1 MLDFRVDS
9 FLAVCKHLSY
19 TKAAQELNLTQPA
32 ITQHINFLESQ
43 YQVKLFTRE
52 NNKIS
57 LTPEGEQLRNAMIT
71 VRQDIK
77 KLQEDLVKM
86 KHQKFQLRFGCVA
99 AVAEHSLIPILS
111 DYIKTHPDRDVQLT
125 VATTPEL
132 MRDMDNGNIHFAIVD
147 GSFQRE
153 NYKHLP
159 WSTVNFVCVCAANH
173 TFTKCVYKFE
183 DLLSEELI
191 IFSPT
196 VTPGSIFLTYLEKN
210 DIHLSD
216 FKRVLEFNS
225 MLLLKQLLLDN
236 CGITF
241 LPKSAVEEELAAG
254 YLKEIP
260 LENFNIVRE
269 FHFIWRKDS
278 INEPSFIIIYN
289 LLQGKSFEEAVMTM
303 QLDNT

>member
-57 LTPEGEQLRNAMIT
+57 LSPEGEQLRNAMVTI
-71 VRQDIK
+71 RQDIK
-77 KLQEDLVKM
+77 KLQEDLIKM

-99 AVAEHSLIPILS
+99 AVAEHSLIPLLS
-111 DYIKTHPDRDVQLT
+111 DYIKTHPNRDVQLI
-125 VATTPEL
+125 VDTTSAL

-147 GSFQRE
+147 GYFSKE

-159 WSTVNFVCVCAANH
+159 WSTVNFVCVCAAKH
-173 TFTKCVYKFE
+173 TFPKCIYKFE

-191 IFSPT
+191 VFSPT
-196 VTPGSIFLTYLEKN
+196 VTPGSIFSNYLEEN

-225 MLLLKQLLLDN
+225 ILLLKQLLIDDY
-236 CGITF
+236 GITF
-241 LPKSAVEEELAAG
+241 LPKSAVEEELSDG
-254 YLKEIP
+254 RLKEIP
-260 LENFNIVRE
+260 LDNFNLTRE
-269 FHFIWRKDS
+269 FHYIWRKDS
-278 INEPSFIIIYN
+278 INEPSFLVMYN
-289 LLQGKSFEEAVMTM
+289 LLQGKSIEEATIAM
-303 QLDNT
+303 QLDSL